1 MPHKADVPR
10 NKEYSKKAAKSLAAG
25 AQRLGI
31 LGTEYGVCTY
41 IKVKRS
47 EWGAALLTKRDRVP
61 YRRCTLWLLD
71 SSDQSFFMREDC

>member
-25 AQRLGI
+25 AQRLGT

-41 IKVKRS
+41 IHKS
-47 EWGAALLTKRDRVP
+47 QAERVGGRH
-61 YRRCTLWLLD
+61 Y
-71 SSDQSFFMREDC
+71 